1 MTALCYYLFI
11 NKGILKSI
19 RQNVLYSKSVRE
31 VLVNI
36 IYCSIL
42 LIVIPVSY
50 SQTLVYLH
58 NWIIMSLV
66 GSGLVENK
74 VIQFMLACI
83 FIIFFIEIVGL
94 FIITVWGIVN
104 LAVTIKKRYFLK
116 YNQDRGL

>member
-11 NKGILKSI
+11 NKSILKSI
-19 RQNVLYSKSVRE
+19 RQNILYSKSVWE

-36 IYCSIL
+36 IYCSIF

-50 SQTLVYLH
+50 SQALGYLH

-66 GSGLVENK
+66 GSGAVENK
-74 VIQFMLACI
+74 VIQLMLACI

-116 YNQDRGL
+116 YNQNADL

>member
-42 LIVIPVSY
+42 LIIIPVSY

-74 VIQFMLACI
+74 VIQFMLVCI